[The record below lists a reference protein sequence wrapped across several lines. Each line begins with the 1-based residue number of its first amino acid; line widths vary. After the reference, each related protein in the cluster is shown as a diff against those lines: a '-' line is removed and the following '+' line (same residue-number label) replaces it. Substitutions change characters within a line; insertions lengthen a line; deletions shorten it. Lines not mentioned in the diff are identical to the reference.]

1 MKLKQKVFLLLAFI
15 LSFTLVLEAAAP
27 APIQS
32 NNGIAISSVD
42 IATKIGNDVLKD
54 GGNAFDAAVAIGYAL
69 AVVHPVAGNLGGG
82 GFAII
87 RTKDGKNLALDFREA
102 APQKASANM
111 YLDKN
116 GKVIEGAS
124 TGGYLSAGVPG
135 TVAGLEELRQK
146 YGTMSR
152 ERLMEPSIM
161 LAEEGYAMPLHQA
174 KSMQAARDK
183 FLKFASSKSYFLKKD
198 GSDYKEGDLFIQK
211 DLSTT
216 LKAIEKDGRDG
227 FYKGKVADLIVKDME
242 KNHGIITKEDL
253 ADYKVIWRTP
263 VVGTYR
269 GYTIVSMPPPSS
281 GGVHLI
287 EMLNIMENANLAKL
301 GFNSAS
307 TINIMAEAMRQAYA
321 DRSAYLGDPNFVKNM
336 PIDTLDSKEYAKKV
350 FEEIRV
356 GSAKP
361 SKDVKPGLGVIKA
374 KLVVLPEG
382 NNTTHYS
389 VADKFGNA
397 VSVTYSINEAYGSG
411 ASIEGAGFL
420 LNNTMDDFSIKAGV
434 PNAYGLVGG
443 RANEIQPNKRPL
455 SSMTPTIVLK
465 GNDIYM
471 VVGSPGGSRII
482 TTVLQVISNV
492 IDHGMDI
499 SHAVYAPR
507 FHMQWLPDE
516 LRVEKD
522 TLNKDT
528 ERLLKEMG
536 YTISV
541 QPDMGDVNAIM
552 IPKKDGIFYASPDPR
567 KEY

>member
-1 MKLKQKVFLLLAFI
+1 MKLKQKAFLFLAFI
-15 LSFTLVLEAAAP
+15 LSFTLVLSAAAP
-27 APIQS
+27 APVES
-32 NNGIAISSVD
+32 KDGIAMSSVD
-42 IATKIGNDVLKD
+42 IATKIGDDVLKD

-102 APQKASANM
+102 APNAATTKM
-111 YLDKN
+111 YQDKKGN
-116 GKVIEGAS
+116 VIPGAS
-124 TGGYLSAGVPG
+124 TDGFQSAGVPG
-135 TVAGLEELRQK
+135 TVAGLEELREK

-152 ERLMEPSIM
+152 ERLMEPAIK
-161 LAEEGYAMPLHQA
+161 LAEEGYKMPLHQA
-174 KSMQAARDK
+174 KSMQAARAK
-183 FLKFASSKSYFLKKD
+183 FLRFAGSKRYFLKPD
-198 GSDYKEGDLFIQK
+198 GSDYQAGDKFIQK
-211 DLSTT
+211 DLGNT
-216 LKAIEKDGRDG
+216 LKAIEKEGKDG

-242 KNHGIITKEDL
+242 KNGGLITKEDL
-253 ADYKVIWRTP
+253 EDYKVIWRKP

-287 EMLNIMENANLAKL
+287 EMLNVMENANLSKL

-321 DRSAYLGDPNFVKNM
+321 DRSAYLGDPDFVKNM
-336 PIDTLDSKEYAKKV
+336 PIAQLDSKEYAKKV
-350 FEEIRV
+350 FESIRI

-361 SKDVKPGLGVIKA
+361 SKDVKPGMGLIKA
-374 KLVVLPEG
+374 KLKILKEG

-397 VSVTYSINEAYGSG
+397 VSLTYSINEAYGSG

-420 LNNTMDDFSIKAGV
+420 LNNTMDDFSAKAGV
-434 PNAYGLVGG
+434 ANVYGLVGG
-443 RANEIQPNKRPL
+443 RANEIEPNKRPL

-465 GNDIYM
+465 DNKIFM

-492 IDHGMDI
+492 IDHHMNI
-499 SHAVYAPR
+499 SEAIYAPR

-522 TLNKDT
+522 TLSPDT
-528 ERLLKEMG
+528 KRLLENMG

-541 QPDMGDVNAIM
+541 QAPMGDVNAIM
-552 IPKKDGIFYASPDPR
+552 IPENGIFYASPDPR